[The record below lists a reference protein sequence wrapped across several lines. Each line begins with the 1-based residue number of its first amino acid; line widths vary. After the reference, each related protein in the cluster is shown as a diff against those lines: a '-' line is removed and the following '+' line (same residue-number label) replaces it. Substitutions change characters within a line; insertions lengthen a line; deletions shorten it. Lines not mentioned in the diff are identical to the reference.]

1 MGQLLGKVAGVVSGR
16 RIVKKLSSSH
26 QVLLAKSLSRSH
38 QLLLFKSLSRSHQ
51 LLLIKSLSRSHKL
64 LLVMRILLLV
74 ICLALLS
81 DIHCRKGKKGK
92 KTKSKGKA
100 KPKPI
105 KPSKAPPADITK
117 EDCDALTQKL
127 NDVAP
132 VVTDL
137 RTNMT
142 EAQEEIKE
150 LTSELAKS
158 RASNL
163 AESRTGIKG
172 QDIIALWDYQ
182 LGGYTTKCGPQK
194 VTGWTE
200 TLDIHYAAGTAAG
213 TDGVQSTI
221 KLVTA
226 SSGTFTVPTGLAG
239 YYNIC
244 VFFRFLKGG
253 NAVDVTLKKNGAVVA
268 AFGDAIEYD
277 WRSTGTCT
285 IQKLAAADTVT
296 IHLESGGGSDCI
308 EETGWYYGKFNGYL
322 ISVSA

>member
-1 MGQLLGKVAGVVSGR
+1 MGSGR
-16 RIVKKLSSSH
+16 RIVEKLSSSH
-26 QVLLAKSLSRSH
+26 QLLLVKSLNRPP
-38 QLLLFKSLSRSHQ
+38 QLLLFKSLSRSRQ
-51 LLLIKSLSRSHKL
+51 LLLVKSLSRPHQL

-81 DIHCRKGKKGK
+81 DIHCKKGKKGK
-92 KTKSKGKA
+92 KSKGKGKA
-100 KPKPI
+100 KPKPT
-105 KPSKAPPADITK
+105 KAPPTEITK
-117 EDCDALTQKL
+117 EECDVLTQKL
-127 NDVAP
+127 DEVAP

-137 RTNMT
+137 RSNMT

-172 QDIIALWDYQ
+172 EDIIALWDYQ
-182 LGGYTTKCGPQK
+182 LGGYTTKCGPQQ

-213 TDGVQSTI
+213 TDGVQSTT